1 MSMIMAAMVFLTI
14 GTGYVQAQDKTS
26 DSASELPK
34 VYLIKEITPEN
45 LVKIYEALGRKAE
58 GKVAVKLS
66 TGEPGGHN
74 FLQPTLIAP
83 LVRKMNGTIV
93 ECNTAYGGGRANTEA
108 HLKAAAD
115 HGFTAIAKVDI
126 MDADGEVSLPVKGG
140 KHLKEDFV
148 GKNYLNYDF
157 TVVLSHFKG
166 HAMGGFGG
174 AIKNISIGIASTE
187 GKCLIHTG
195 GKSNTSPWGGD
206 SPTFMD
212 SMAEA
217 GKSVVDALD
226 GNILFISVMNNLS
239 VDCDCT
245 ARPSAPDIHDIGIL
259 ASTDPVAL
267 DQACVDLIYQSEGA
281 ESMIRR
287 IEGVGGEDTLEHGE
301 EIGLGNRAYKLVVV
315 NE

>member
-1 MSMIMAAMVFLTI
+1 MKKIMSMIMAAMVFLTI

-115 HGFTAIAKVDI
+115 
-126 MDADGEVSLPVKGG
+126 E
-140 KHLKEDFV
+140 
-148 GKNYLNYDF
+148 
-157 TVVLSHFKG
+157 
-166 HAMGGFGG
+166 
-174 AIKNISIGIASTE
+174 
-187 GKCLIHTG
+187 
-195 GKSNTSPWGGD
+195 
-206 SPTFMD
+206 
-212 SMAEA
+212 
-217 GKSVVDALD
+217 
-226 GNILFISVMNNLS
+226 
-239 VDCDCT
+239 
-245 ARPSAPDIHDIGIL
+245 
-259 ASTDPVAL
+259 
-267 DQACVDLIYQSEGA
+267 
-281 ESMIRR
+281 
-287 IEGVGGEDTLEHGE
+287 
-301 EIGLGNRAYKLVVV
+301 
-315 NE
+315 